1 MSSKCRINAASCSN
15 HKNLIWFNLQER
27 TTAMQTGQKIK
38 EIRTSLGMTQQEL
51 ASKARVDLRTIQRI
65 ENGEVIPRSY
75 TLKTIAKAMNTEES
89 ELFDLNLPENK
100 QEDPKRNKSILVWL
114 HLSAIL
120 FLPAFLI
127 WFFEKEHD
135 LDIKRHGADV
145 INFQLSMLAILLP
158 CLFFAGLPQ
167 LIALFT
173 VTVILINTV
182 RVIRGK
188 SYHYPLSVRVLG
200 YK

>member
-1 MSSKCRINAASCSN
+1 
-15 HKNLIWFNLQER
+15 
-27 TTAMQTGQKIK
+27 MQTGQKIK
-38 EIRTSLGMTQQEL
+38 EIRTRMGMTQQEL
-51 ASKARVDLRTIQRI
+51 ASKAKVNLRTIQRI
-65 ENGEVIPRSY
+65 ENSEVIPRSY
-75 TLKTIAKAMNTEES
+75 TLKTIAKVLNTEES
-89 ELFDLNLPENK
+89 DLFDLNIIESEQDN
-100 QEDPKRNKSILVWL
+100 PKRHKAMLVWL
-114 HLSAIL
+114 HLGAIF

-135 LDIKRHGADV
+135 LDIRHHGADV
-145 INFQLSMLAILLP
+145 INFQLSMLAILLA

-173 VTVILINTV
+173 IIVILINTV

-188 SYHYPLSVRVLG
+188 SYHYPLAVRVLS

>member
-1 MSSKCRINAASCSN
+1 
-15 HKNLIWFNLQER
+15 
-27 TTAMQTGQKIK
+27 MQTGQKIK
-38 EIRTSLGMTQQEL
+38 EVRTKQGMTQQEL

-65 ENGEVIPRSY
+65 ENSEVIPRSY
-75 TLKTIAKAMNTEES
+75 TLKIIAKVLNIDES
-89 ELFDLNLPENK
+89 ELLDLNL
-100 QEDPKRNKSILVWL
+100 QESGQETPKRNKRILVWL

-127 WFFEKEHD
+127 WFFEKKYD
-135 LDIKRHGADV
+135 RDIKHQGADV

-158 CLFFAGLPQ
+158 CLFFAGVPQ

-173 VTVILINTV
+173 VLVVLINTA

-188 SYHYPLSVRVLG
+188 SYYYPLTIRIIDNS
-200 YK
+200 